1 MTVFNKTQKQIIT
14 IFLKKLLKASVFSI
28 KKEAELEP
36 GSPFQIFKT
45 LFSSVVRAVQGCL
58 LLFSILGKNN
68 KGTKPQKLNWKTIR
82 SSNGTASRQINPIRL
97 SGWEQYGL
105 L

>member
-1 MTVFNKTQKQIIT
+1 M
-14 IFLKKLLKASVFSI
+14 FSI

-68 KGTKPQKLNWKTIR
+68 KGTKATKTQLKNDQIIKR
-82 SSNGTASRQINPIRL
+82 DGQQANKPNSSVRMGTVRITVKKFTN
-97 SGWEQYGL
+97 
-105 L
+105 

>member
-14 IFLKKLLKASVFSI
+14 IFLKKKLLKASVFSI

-58 LLFSILGKNN
+58 LLFSILGKKT
-68 KGTKPQKLNWKTIR
+68 KGR
-82 SSNGTASRQINPIRL
+82 SYKNSSEKRSDHQTGRPA
-97 SGWEQYGL
+97 GK
-105 L
+105 